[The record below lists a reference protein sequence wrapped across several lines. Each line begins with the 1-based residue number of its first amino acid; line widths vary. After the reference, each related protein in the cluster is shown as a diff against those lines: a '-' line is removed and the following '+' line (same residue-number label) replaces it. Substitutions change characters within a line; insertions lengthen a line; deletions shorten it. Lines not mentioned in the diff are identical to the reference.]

1 MKKYWYFLFLL
12 YKILVIVF
20 MSLFCIGIIIY
31 NVFINTNELTH
42 IEKAIKKHNSIKE
55 SIANPKY
62 PIISKP
68 ASSQST
74 VINQDS
80 IRVYNKIELY
90 KKDINE

>member
-1 MKKYWYFLFLL
+1 MKKYH
-12 YKILVIVF
+12 KIFVITF
-20 MSLFCIGIIIY
+20 IYIFCIGLLIY
-31 NVFINTNELTH
+31 NVFINNNELTH
-42 IEKAIKKHNSIKE
+42 IEKVIKKHNSIKE